1 MKQAIILTALIFM
14 LFSCNTYKLT
24 DADLEWQPYKV
35 GDMLVFESSKG
46 ELDTIKVENIEVLTG
61 ADDPLSVLPN
71 KIQTLFVSGLYYHKP
86 KKDIMG
92 RMFSTTSCSVI
103 GMRANSSGSFIEF
116 TIRLGE
122 NELKYPGVVQSIK
135 EMSEL
140 NTDESGRYIIEAK
153 EYYDNMK
160 DRPFDLR
167 YIYWS
172 EKHGYLGLE
181 FKNNYVWTLKSFIR
195 GGEEMIR

>member
-1 MKQAIILTALIFM
+1 MKQVIFLITMVLM
-14 LFSCNTYKLT
+14 LFSCKRYKLSKS
-24 DADLEWQPYKV
+24 DLEWQPYKI
-35 GDMLVFESSKG
+35 GDKLVFESNKG
-46 ELDTIKVENIEVLTG
+46 ELDTIKVENIEVHTG
-61 ADDPLSVLPN
+61 ADDPLAVLPN

-92 RMFSTTSCSVI
+92 RMFNTTFCNVI
-103 GMRANSSGSFIEF
+103 EMRANSSGSFIEF

-140 NTDESGRYIIEAK
+140 STDESGKYIIKAVESR
-153 EYYDNMK
+153 DNMK
-160 DRPFDLR
+160 DRSFDLR

-172 EKHGYLGLE
+172 KEYGYLGLE
-181 FKNNYVWTLKSFIR
+181 FKDNYIWALKSFIR
-195 GGEEMIR
+195 DGKEIL